1 MRISTRV
8 LKAEDPGAIQTA
20 LAVLRRGGLVAFPTD
35 TVYGVGALAF
45 DASAVERVYT
55 AKGRDTAKALP
66 ILMANIGSASRVA
79 EPLSAGTRTLANA
92 FWPGPLTL
100 VVRKLASVPEAV
112 SQGNTIGLRVPDH
125 PVALALLRES
135 GPLAVTSAN
144 PSGGAESLSA
154 DEVVSGLGGKID
166 LVLDGGETPGGRP
179 STVIDCTVMPPAL
192 IREGPISL
200 DAILMILGA
209 GGA

>member
-1 MRISTRV
+1 M
-8 LKAEDPGAIQTA
+8 LKAEAPGAILAA

-45 DASAVERVYT
+45 DASAVERVYA
-55 AKGRDTAKALP
+55 AKGREVAKALP
-66 ILMANIGSASRVA
+66 ILMADIRSATRVA

-100 VVRKLASVPEAV
+100 VVRKLASVPGAV

-125 PVALALLRES
+125 PVALALLRKS

-144 PSGGAESLSA
+144 PSGGPESLSA
-154 DEVVSGLGGKID
+154 DVVVSALGGKID
-166 LVLDGGETPGGRP
+166 LVLDGGRTPGGRP
-179 STVIDCTVMPPAL
+179 STVVDCTVEPPAL
-192 IREGPISL
+192 IREGPVSL
-200 DAILMILGA
+200 EAILTILGA